1 MMNIKPAVFAL
12 SVLSVMVACSPES
25 ERTQTNETAQAPAS
39 QPAPSQA
46 ATSAVSTSQ
55 PTTAR
60 EAPAQSVTE
69 YIAVLQPTE
78 GSEVSGTVIFS
89 NTEVGVTVSANVE
102 GLPPTSAHGFH
113 IHEFGDCSAADASSA
128 GDHFNPDDQPHG
140 APDSV
145 RRHAG
150 DLGNLLSNGV
160 GVAETIVI
168 DSVLSLSEENTILG
182 RSVVVHADADDLKTQ
197 PAGDAGDRLAC
208 GVIEMNVGE
217 IAMGR

>member
-12 SVLSVMVACSPES
+12 SVLSVVVACSPET
-25 ERTQTNETAQAPAS
+25 EVTRTAETAQPGSAQPAADRPAS
-39 QPAPSQA
+39 AGDL
-46 ATSAVSTSQ
+46 
-55 PTTAR
+55 
-60 EAPAQSVTE
+60 PAQSVSE
-69 YIAVLQPTE
+69 FIAVLQPTE

-128 GDHFNPDDQPHG
+128 GDHYNPHNQQHG

-160 GVAETIVI
+160 GVAQTSVI
-168 DSVLSLSEENTILG
+168 DSVLSFSDEDSILG
-182 RSVVVHADADDLKTQ
+182 RSVVIHADADDLQSQ
-197 PAGDAGDRLAC
+197 PSGDAGDRLAC
-208 GVIEMNVGE
+208 GVIEIDRGQS
-217 IAMGR
+217 

>member
-1 MMNIKPAVFAL
+1 MISIKPAVFAL

-25 ERTQTNETAQAPAS
+25 EPGQTLQTLPAAGS
-39 QPAPSQA
+39 QPAPPPSGTPQPA
-46 ATSAVSTSQ
+46 NTQSAI
-55 PTTAR
+55 AR
-60 EAPAQSVTE
+60 GAPAPSVSE
-69 YIAVLQPTE
+69 FIAVLQPTA
-78 GSEVSGTVIFS
+78 GSEVNGTVTFS

-140 APDSV
+140 APDSM

-160 GVAETIVI
+160 GVAQTNAI
-168 DSVLSLSEENTILG
+168 VLSFSEENSILG
-182 RSVVVHADADDLKTQ
+182 RSVVIHTGADDLKSQ
-197 PAGDAGDRLAC
+197 LAGDAGDRLAC
-208 GVIEMNVGE
+208 GVIE
-217 IAMGR
+217 IDMGS

>member
-1 MMNIKPAVFAL
+1 MMRIKSAVFAL
-12 SVLSVMVACSPES
+12 SVLSVMVACSPS
-25 ERTQTNETAQAPAS
+25 EPGQTGQTLPPAGS
-39 QPAPSQA
+39 QPAPSPSGTPQPA
-46 ATSAVSTSQ
+46 ITQPANSQSATATGGPV
-55 PTTAR
+55 
-60 EAPAQSVTE
+60 QSVSE

-113 IHEFGDCSAADASSA
+113 IHEVGDCSAADASSA

-160 GVAETIVI
+160 GVAQTTAI
-168 DSVLSLSEENTILG
+168 DSVLTFSEENSILG
-182 RSVVVHADADDLKTQ
+182 RSVVIHTGADDLETQ

-208 GVIEMNVGE
+208 GVIE
-217 IAMGR
+217 IDMGS